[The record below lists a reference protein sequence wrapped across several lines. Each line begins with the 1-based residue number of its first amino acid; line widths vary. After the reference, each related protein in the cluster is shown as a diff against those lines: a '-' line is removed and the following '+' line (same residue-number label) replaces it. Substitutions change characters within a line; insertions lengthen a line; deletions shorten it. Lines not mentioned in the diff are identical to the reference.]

1 MMQAKSAGM
10 SYLHKIVAGFIFRLV
25 AQSLKSTVTA
35 DYVAVMLGVIVID
48 SYVKVAT

>member
-35 DYVAVMLGVIVID
+35 DYVAVMID
-48 SYVKVAT
+48 RPHIMFHPITR